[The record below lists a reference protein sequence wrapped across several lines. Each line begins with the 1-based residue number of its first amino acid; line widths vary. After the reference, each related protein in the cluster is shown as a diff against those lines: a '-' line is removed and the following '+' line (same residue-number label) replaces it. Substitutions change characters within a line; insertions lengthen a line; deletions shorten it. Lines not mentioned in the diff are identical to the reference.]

1 MFCGTSHTLQSKQM
15 QGYVGTKRL
24 AQRLLQ
30 AYHRHLS
37 CIPDI
42 PQPPVY
48 KEYVLPL
55 QVLYAVLRGHR
66 YSQWLSFLHCSTGS
80 DVLPPLMES
89 RFHEPEGWHKV
100 LYAQPWVFFVA
111 YGFLLLPFLLVLQ
124 LHSAVPVSYLEL
136 LFFHFE
142 RQRTV
147 AEHQLDL
154 IFFYHEHC
162 LPFMILP
169 LYRKA
174 VMLTNRSE
182 NSIVI
187 LTEAKLQDLP

>member
-111 YGFLLLPFLLVLQ
+111 YGFYFYRFCWFC
-124 LHSAVPVSYLEL
+124 SCIL
-136 LFFHFE
+136 LFLF
-142 RQRTV
+142 
-147 AEHQLDL
+147 L
-154 IFFYHEHC
+154 IWNFCFFTSNAKE
-162 LPFMILP
+162 LSL
-169 LYRKA
+169 
-174 VMLTNRSE
+174 
-182 NSIVI
+182 SISLI
-187 LTEAKLQDLP
+187 